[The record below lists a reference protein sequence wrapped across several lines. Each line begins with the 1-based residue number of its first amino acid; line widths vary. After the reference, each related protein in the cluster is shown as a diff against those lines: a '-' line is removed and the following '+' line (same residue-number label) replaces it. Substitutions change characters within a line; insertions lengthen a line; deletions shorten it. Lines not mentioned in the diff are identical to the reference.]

1 MRVLVVD
8 DDIQLASLIAFTLRR
23 EGFQVFQAHDG
34 LTALD
39 AWASEQPD
47 IVILDI
53 NLPGMSGDMVLQR
66 IRSASATPVI
76 MLTVR
81 GDEDAVVYG
90 LSLGA
95 DDYIAKPFS
104 PRNLVARV
112 RAVLRR
118 SGQQPPADL
127 TLADMTL
134 DMDRQAV
141 RYTDGRLVQLTPL
154 EFRLLRYLLV
164 NQGQV
169 LPTDAIIEHVWG
181 YDTREDRTAL
191 KQLVRRLRVKIEPDP
206 ANPRYIETLP
216 GVGYTIN
223 AQPEAVSA
231 GSES

>member
-53 NLPGMSGDMVLQR
+53 NLPGLSGDMVLQR
-66 IRSASATPVI
+66 IRAASATPVI

-81 GDEDAVVYG
+81 GDEDAVVHG

-118 SGQQPPADL
+118 SGQQPPADM

-134 DMDRQAV
+134 DIDRQAV
-141 RYTDGRLVQLTPL
+141 WYTDGRVVQLTPL

-169 LPTDAIIEHVWG
+169 LPTEAIIEHVWG
-181 YDTREDRTAL
+181 YDAREDRAAL

-216 GVGYTIN
+216 NVGYTIN
-223 AQPEAVSA
+223 AQVSTPS
-231 GSES
+231 G

>member
-39 AWASEQPD
+39 AWASEGPD
-47 IVILDI
+47 IIILDI
-53 NLPGMSGDMVLQR
+53 NLPGLSGDQVLQR
-66 IRSASATPVI
+66 IRAASATPVI

-81 GDEDAVVYG
+81 GDEDAVVHG

-141 RYTDGRLVQLTPL
+141 RYADGRLVHLTPL

-181 YDTREDRTAL
+181 YDTHEDRAAL

-216 GVGYTIN
+216 GIGYTIN
-223 AQPEAVSA
+223 VELDAVSTGA
-231 GSES
+231 E

>member
-39 AWASEQPD
+39 AWASEAPD

-53 NLPGMSGDMVLQR
+53 NLPGLSGDMVLQR
-66 IRSASATPVI
+66 IRAASATPVI

-81 GDEDAVVYG
+81 GDEDAVVHG

-95 DDYIAKPFS
+95 DDYITKPFS

-134 DMDRQAV
+134 DIDRQAV
-141 RYTDGRLVQLTPL
+141 RYADGRVVQLTPL
-154 EFRLLRYLLV
+154 EFRVLRYLLV

-169 LPTDAIIEHVWG
+169 LPTDTIIEHVWG
-181 YDTREDRTAL
+181 YDAREDRTAL

-223 AQPEAVSA
+223 APVSTPS
-231 GSES
+231 G

>member
-1 MRVLVVD
+1 MRALVVD

-39 AWASEQPD
+39 AWASEAPD
-47 IVILDI
+47 IVILDV
-53 NLPGMSGDMVLQR
+53 NLPDLSGDVVLQR
-66 IRSASATPVI
+66 IRATGATPVI

-81 GDEDAVVYG
+81 SDEDAIVHG
-90 LSLGA
+90 LGLGA

-141 RYTDGRLVQLTPL
+141 RYADGRLVQLTPL

-169 LPTDAIIEHVWG
+169 LPTDSIIEQVWG
-181 YDTREDRTAL
+181 YDTHEDRTAL

-223 AQPEAVSA
+223 ARVSTPS
-231 GSES
+231 G